1 MSLRIGKEDVYFV
14 LPESRYSVSTRIDRY
29 MEEDFTLYVKAK
41 SINESLEVGKEAFLF
56 ARNGMHSGISFYKD
70 EFDEICI
77 SFTYWF
83 KNQEGKGEIG
93 QVYHRLKPEEKD
105 ESNEYTMVCD
115 NFIDRKIDCYVN
127 KELVGTINFNGMDK
141 QSYEGGFYWLG
152 CGSMI
157 GPDQHKCIGD
167 FEIDT
172 LFLLNKKID
181 RIEID
186 DILDNYKDKY
196 TTKVHNNLKKLN
208 KDYPLKKHFAF
219 FCDFNE
225 RNRYKVWD
233 ISFNGNNPQV
243 YMENNIYF

>member
-1 MSLRIGKEDVYFV
+1 MSLRVGKEDVYFI

-29 MEEDFTLYVKAK
+29 MEEDFTLYVKARCIK
-41 SINESLEVGKEAFLF
+41 ESLEIEKEAFLF
-56 ARNGMHSGISFYKD
+56 ARNGMHTGISFYKD
-70 EFDEICI
+70 KFGEVFI

-83 KNQEGKGEIG
+83 KD
-93 QVYHRLKPEEKD
+93 KD
-105 ESNEYTMVCD
+105 GRGHIEQIYYPLTHEQADASNEFTMICD
-115 NFIDRKIDCYVN
+115 NFVDRKIDCYVN
-127 KELVGTINFNGMDK
+127 KELVGTIDFKGMDK

-152 CGSMI
+152 CGTMI
-157 GPDQHKCIGD
+157 GPEQHKCIGD

-172 LFLLNKKID
+172 LFLLNKNIE
-181 RIEID
+181 IAEID

-196 TTKVHNNLKKLN
+196 TTTVHNNLKKLN

-243 YMENNIYF
+243 YIENNIYF